1 MLFVLWNVKWNK
13 WNWRKNYGGT
23 EDFLGSAKY
32 KEKKDNIWKR
42 KIFQEGKYLWMD
54 CLMYTEG
61 KGRNGI
67 SDLANDEKN
76 IREGFQKQV
85 KICFKT

>member
-1 MLFVLWNVKWNK
+1 MECKMEQMELEK
-13 WNWRKNYGGT
+13 KNYGGR
-23 EDFLGSAKY
+23 EDFLGSTKY
-32 KEKKDNIWKR
+32 KEKKGNIWKR
-42 KIFQEGKYLWMD
+42 KIFQEGKYLWVD

-61 KGRNGI
+61 KGGNGI